1 MKEKVVLAYSGG
13 LDTTT
18 LIPWLK
24 ENFNYDVICCCAK
37 HDLLPLVQSVESG
50 FSAILSGAWE
60 ANRDGDAFRLRFG
73 EDGACT
79 LEEARQGSR
88 VTSTGALTVLGMG
101 DGGLLCACSLTQPD
115 GNELTAIWS
124 IEPSFG
130 SLQLCAFSGENVLDI
145 GADALRFEPAQE

>member
-1 MKEKVVLAYSGG
+1 MTSCRWCRAWRAVFPPSS
-13 LDTTT
+13 
-18 LIPWLK
+18 P
-24 ENFNYDVICCCAK
+24 
-37 HDLLPLVQSVESG
+37 
-50 FSAILSGAWE
+50 GAWE

-130 SLQLCAFSGENVLDI
+130 SLQLCAFSGEDVLDI
-145 GADALRFEPAQE
+145 GADGAPV